1 MLEFKKKNVRNIYRF
16 RRYFQHGFRLVKVF
30 PTRMVSFD
38 LRRSL
43 KYRSRDFFGAF
54 MERSN
59 EFFENSIEKVIESTF
74 E

>member
-1 MLEFKKKNVRNIYRF
+1 
-16 RRYFQHGFRLVKVF
+16 
-30 PTRMVSFD
+30 MVSFD

-74 E
+74 EWKCTCIGAAIQSFLMG